1 MRTVNPIYLGVP
13 TRWSGKATTAPVREF
28 PTWVPGYLVRVL
40 VHVWY
45 RPLRGAA
52 ASRADFTTR
61 LGAARSS
68 RFLCWSSFCLAR
80 PAYRGTLH

>member
-28 PTWVPGYLVRVL
+28 PTWVPGYEY
-40 VHVWY
+40 WY
-45 RPLRGAA
+45 TYGTARCVGGAA